1 MYGESDNLAVG
12 YALGRDSN
20 NNGYGNGAWG
30 EWIWIIVLFAL
41 FGWGGNGFGGFGG
54 NGGIATRNDLCESF
68 NFNNLDNAVRGVQQ
82 GLCDGFYAMNTSLLT
97 GFSNVQ
103 QSLCQGFNGT
113 QREIANLGYNLQSCC
128 CDLGRQIDGVKYANA
143 QQTCDLITNQNA
155 NTQRILDFLCQE
167 KISGLQAE
175 NATLTAQLS
184 QNAQTNAIVNALSP
198 KAPVPAYPVFAP
210 NMSFAYPSGVS
221 FGVAGRNDNCGCGCG
236 C

>member
-20 NNGYGNGAWG
+20 GNGYGNGAWG

-54 NGGIATRNDLCESF
+54 NAGLSGIATRNDLCESF
-68 NFNNLDNAVRGVQQ
+68 NFNSLDNAVRSLQS
-82 GLCDGFYAMNTSLLT
+82 GLCDSTYALNNAIQGGFAST
-97 GFSNVQ
+97 Q
-103 QSLCQGFNGT
+103 QTLCQGFNGT

-175 NATLTAQLS
+175 NAQLTAQLS
-184 QNAQTNAIVNALSP
+184 QNAQTNAIVNQLRP
-198 KAPVPAYPVFAP
+198 CPIPAYITCNPYE
-210 NMSFAYPSGVS
+210 SAYG
-221 FGVAGRNDNCGCGCG
+221 FGRNNNGCGCG